1 VEASVAR
8 DLSHTTDRFC
18 RSLRLKSPKNCWIAW
33 EKSSEAMG
41 VRVGALLGRTDSE
54 TGLYFR
60 GD

>member
-1 VEASVAR
+1 MEASVAP

-18 RSLRLKSPKNCWIAW
+18 RSLHLKSPKKYWIAW

-41 VRVGALLGRTDSE
+41 ARVGALLGRTGSE
-54 TGLYFR
+54 TILYFR